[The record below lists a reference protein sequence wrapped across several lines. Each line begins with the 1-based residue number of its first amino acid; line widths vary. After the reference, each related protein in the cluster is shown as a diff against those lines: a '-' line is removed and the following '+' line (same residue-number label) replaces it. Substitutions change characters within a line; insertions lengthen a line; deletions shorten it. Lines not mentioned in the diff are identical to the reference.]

1 MSHQDI
7 LKAATRS
14 STGAW
19 FETQGRIFGKDR
31 SIGLIKPKLNYLQ
44 RKIQKVVDKFE
55 DENLPIRI
63 IGLKPRQRGSTT
75 FFCAADY
82 CFLRRHPASAVIIGG
97 EFSQTKEAWSMMSTY
112 AANDRFDWGNSGEI
126 NAKEGKWTHGSRLKP
141 ETAMDQL
148 AGISGTY
155 QVLHCTEVARWAQF
169 GVANA
174 AEVLTNILK
183 CVPLLPKTMII
194 LESTAEGSAGSFY
207 EKWMGAIDAETFL
220 EGNVALQPGQYV
232 RVFAPWHEFADS
244 AMRLTAEQKRYIEHT
259 IDQEVEYKGEQEMLD
274 LYGRTDEDGIRRLGD
289 SVEDYDAWEQLAWR
303 RYAIKEECKRDV
315 NIFDRDYPH
324 SWKAA
329 FQKSGKMRFNT
340 NGVEMLRKRLGQ
352 RVPMHGVIEE
362 SRSGLSWRQTELGE
376 AKITIFE
383 KPIVGARYLLSVDVM
398 TGATQVGGKD
408 PDKHA
413 VFALRKGY
421 WGADGKWNKPAT
433 AARIVPC
440 RWDIDVLEVQV
451 WRLAR
456 YFGSSTGCKIA
467 IEMNMDRGLT
477 ELLKQ
482 RGADL
487 YQREVFNQ
495 REYKTMLA
503 FGYLTTPKTRELL
516 IDTLAKAIRE
526 YDTPGEGL
534 DVFGEHAVEQLEN
547 FVVKESGKSEADDGY
562 HDDDVLSLALGLELI
577 DQATTYM
584 PQRIS
589 HNLPPDLRNALAA
602 GGAPAPGAF
611 S

>member
-1 MSHQDI
+1 MSDQAI

-14 STGAW
+14 STAAW
-19 FETQGRIFGKDR
+19 FETHGRIFGKDR
-31 SIGLIKPKLNYLQ
+31 SVGLIKPKLNYLQ
-44 RKIQKVVDKFE
+44 GKIQQVVDAFE
-55 DENLPIRI
+55 DHDLPARI

-82 CFLRRHPASAVIIGG
+82 CFLRRQPAAAVIIGG
-97 EFSQTKEAWSMMSTY
+97 EFSQTKEAWGMMQTY

-155 QVLHCTEVARWAQF
+155 QVLHCTEVARWAEF

-174 AEVLTNILK
+174 AEVLANILK

-194 LESTAEGSAGSFY
+194 LESTAEGSSGSFY
-207 EKWMGAIDAETFL
+207 EKWMGAIDL
-220 EGNVALQPGQYV
+220 ESFINGDVAVQPGQYV
-232 RVFAPWHEFADS
+232 RVFAPWFEFSDS
-244 AMRLTAEQKRYIEHT
+244 AVRLTPPQKRYIEQT
-259 IDQEVEYKGEQEMLD
+259 IDQEVEYKGEQELLD
-274 LYGRTDEDGIRRLGD
+274 KYGHTGEDGVLRLGE
-289 SVEDYDAWEQLAWR
+289 SVDQFDAWEQLAWR

-315 NIFDRDYPH
+315 NIFDRDFPH

-329 FQKSGKMRFNT
+329 FQKSGKMRFNS
-340 NGVEMLRKRLGQ
+340 NGVELIRKHIHYRTP
-352 RVPMHGVIEE
+352 RHGVIEE
-362 SRSGLSWRQTELGE
+362 NRGNLSFRQTELGE

-383 KPIVGARYLLSVDVM
+383 NPIVGARYLMPVDVM

-413 VFALRKGY
+413 VFILRRGY

-456 YFGSSTGCKIA
+456 FYGCSSGCKIA

-495 REYKTMLA
+495 REFKTMMAL
-503 FGYLTTPKTRELL
+503 GYMTTPKTRELL
-516 IDTLAKAIRE
+516 MDTLAKAIRE
-526 YDTPGEGL
+526 WDTPGEGI
-534 DVFGEHAVEQLEN
+534 DVFSEHAVEQLEN
-547 FVVKESGKSEADDGY
+547 FVVKDSGKSEADDGY

-589 HNLPPDLRNALAA
+589 NNLPPDLRNAMPA
-602 GGAPAPGAF
+602 GGATPGAF